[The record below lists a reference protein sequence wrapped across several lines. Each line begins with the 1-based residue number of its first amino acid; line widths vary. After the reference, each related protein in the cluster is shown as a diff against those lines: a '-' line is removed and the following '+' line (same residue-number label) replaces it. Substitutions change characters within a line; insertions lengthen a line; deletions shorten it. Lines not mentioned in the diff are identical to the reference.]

1 MDVENKIPESARD
14 TTIRVARIT
23 LRDSMFTADAQL
35 VAFEGMFARN
45 VRQELAC
52 CAQWWQ
58 GNTL

>member
-1 MDVENKIPESARD
+1 MDVLNKIPESARD

-23 LRDSMFTADAQL
+23 LRDPMFITDARL
-35 VAFEGMFARN
+35 AAFVGLFARN